1 MFKLSIDK
9 DKRRQR
15 QGKSMLKTELRGSPD
30 TSLCIK
36 RGMLQYQFS
45 SEILAL
51 QHPYIH
57 AWNIDLWLSKANEL
71 SSTIES
77 IRKYF
82 SYMLYKRWE
91 RFTHLLGLVCVVS
104 RIFSADGPL
113 TPKLFIM
120 SEGFVRT
127 FHISNSMVLK
137 MWKGR
142 SISNSL
148 SICCGYCNCIYG
160 YCIL

>member
-9 DKRRQR
+9 DRRRQR
-15 QGKSMLKTELRGSPD
+15 QGESMLKTELTGSPD
-30 TSLCIK
+30 ISLCIK

-51 QHPYIH
+51 QHPYTH
-57 AWNIDLWLSKANEL
+57 VWNIDLRLNQSENMFHTCCIKD
-71 SSTIES
+71 ES
-77 IRKYF
+77 DSLTCLIWF
-82 SYMLYKRWE
+82 
-91 RFTHLLGLVCVVS
+91 VP
-104 RIFSADGPL
+104 RIFFADGAIRPR
-113 TPKLFIM
+113 LFIM
-120 SEGFVRT
+120 SEGFVST

-148 SICCGYCNCIYG
+148 SISCGYCNCIYW